1 MMCTCNEDVMKI
13 AEMYDHYQKA
23 VCTGKQEPAF
33 WAASLTGNK
42 RAFCLFLQREG
53 GRRKQLNHGTIVCYV
68 ELLSACSAF
77 VQHFLQIEAD
87 FYELSNPLDLKRL
100 FVLMQANDFYQ
111 YFSNFLSGSPKTVI
125 NRYLDFIR

>member
-1 MMCTCNEDVMKI
+1 MNQWIMAI
-13 AEMYDHYQKA
+13 AEMYDNYQKA
-23 VCTGKQEPAF
+23 VQYGKLKPVA
-33 WAASLTGNK
+33 WAESLTGNK
-42 RAFCLFLQREG
+42 RAFCLFLQTKG

-100 FVLMQANDFYQ
+100 FVLMQTNDFYQ